1 MIENLDKF
9 GTNDRTSK
17 KKVMFENQEVGDQGI
32 VFIGPCYYYSES
44 KLVAAL

>member
-1 MIENLDKF
+1 MMLE
-9 GTNDRTSK
+9 SK
-17 KKVMFENQEVGDQGI
+17 EVGDQGM